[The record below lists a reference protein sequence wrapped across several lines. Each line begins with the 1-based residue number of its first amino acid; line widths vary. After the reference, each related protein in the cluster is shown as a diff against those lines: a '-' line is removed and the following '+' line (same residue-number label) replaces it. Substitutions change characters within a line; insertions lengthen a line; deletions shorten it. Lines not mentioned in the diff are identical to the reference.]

1 MVNNMNSNTKKT
13 LIHSLIVAAAF
24 IVAVLVLVSNS
35 FGTYT
40 EGSSITPECIYAVIM
55 FCLVFYCFATQLL
68 PIGVT
73 AMLGAFAMVPAGLVG
88 YQEILSNFASQT
100 VMLIVGMTIVG
111 AAFREVGLAADL
123 GRLIIKHFS
132 NHSKL
137 FLIMLIL
144 STCLISAFMSN
155 TAAVVIF
162 MAVASSAATAS
173 GGKIKRKN
181 MFMAI
186 GIASVV
192 GGNLTL
198 FASTPQLSVNG
209 ILEITD
215 GVRMLTNWDMF
226 KVGFPLVILLV
237 LFYLFIGERMQDK
250 CFDFEENA
258 ESGASGQERSV
269 PVYKKV
275 LTLLIFGVCIVLFLI
290 GEMDF
295 GGFSLGMKSGTVAV
309 IGGCM
314 CIALRCI
321 PEKKALQS
329 VDWTTIV
336 MLGGILGFSTAMKAS
351 GATDFISAFFAQGYL
366 SYFILVVTAIIMTNI
381 MSNTAVAV
389 MLVPIGISIATSS
402 GVDPICYVMGILFA
416 ANTSYATPVATV
428 PITMVRSVGYR
439 FKDYVKVGGAFT
451 ILSFIYTLIAI
462 PLFYGM
468 F

>member
-1 MVNNMNSNTKKT
+1 
-13 LIHSLIVAAAF
+13 
-24 IVAVLVLVSNS
+24 
-35 FGTYT
+35 
-40 EGSSITPECIYAVIM
+40 
-55 FCLVFYCFATQLL
+55 
-68 PIGVT
+68 
-73 AMLGAFAMVPAGLVG
+73 
-88 YQEILSNFASQT
+88 
-100 VMLIVGMTIVG
+100 
-111 AAFREVGLAADL
+111 
-123 GRLIIKHFS
+123 
-132 NHSKL
+132 
-137 FLIMLIL
+137 MLIL

-162 MAVASSAATAS
+162 MAVASSAEIAS
-173 GGKIKRKN
+173 GGKIERKN

-198 FASTPQLSVNG
+198 FASTPQMSVNG
-209 ILEITD
+209 LLEITD
-215 GVRMLTNWDMF
+215 GVRMLTNWDML

-237 LFYLFIGERMQDK
+237 LFYVFVGERLQK
-250 CFDFEENA
+250 KFFDFEEIP
-258 ESGASGQERSV
+258 ESGAAKTQNSV

-275 LTLLIFGVCIVLFLI
+275 LTTLIFGLCIVLFLI

-295 GGFSLGMKSGTVAV
+295 GGFSLGMKSGTVAI
-309 IGGCM
+309 IGACL

-351 GATDFISAFFAQGYL
+351 GATDFISAFFTEGYL
-366 SYFILVVTAIIMTNI
+366 SYFILVITAVIMTNI

-389 MLVPIGISIATSS
+389 MLVPIGISIAVNS

-416 ANTSYATPVATV
+416 ANASYATPVATV

-451 ILSFIYTLIAI
+451 IVSLIYILIAI

>member
-1 MVNNMNSNTKKT
+1 MKLISNKT
-13 LIHSLIVAAAF
+13 FRQAIIAAAVF
-24 IVAVLVLVSNS
+24 IAAILVLVTDS
-35 FGTYT
+35 FGAYT
-40 EGSSITPECIYAVIM
+40 EGAKVTPECIYAVIM

-73 AMLGAFAMVPAGLVG
+73 AMLGAFAMVIAGLVSYG
-88 YQEILSNFASQT
+88 EILSNFASQT
-100 VMLIVGMTIVG
+100 IMLIVGMSIVG
-111 AAFREVGLAADL
+111 AAFREVGLAQDL
-123 GRLIIKHFS
+123 GRFIIKHFS
-132 NHSKL
+132 GHTKL

-162 MAVASSAATAS
+162 MAVASSASAAS
-173 GGKIKRKN
+173 GGTIKRKN

-198 FASTPQLSVNG
+198 FASTPQMSVNG

-215 GVRMLTNWDMF
+215 GVRMLSNWDMF

-237 LFYLFIGERMQDK
+237 LFYVLVGEELQNK
-250 CFDFEENA
+250 CFDFEETA
-258 ESGASGQERSV
+258 ESAPAKTESTA
-269 PVYKKV
+269 PKYKKF
-275 LTLLIFGVCIVLFLI
+275 LTLGVFGLCIVLFLV
-290 GEMDF
+290 GEMSF
-295 GGFSLGMKSGTVAV
+295 GTFTLGMKSGTVAV
-309 IGGCM
+309 LGGCL
-314 CIALRCI
+314 CIAFRCI
-321 PEKKALQS
+321 PEKKALVS

-351 GATDFISAFFAQGYL
+351 GATDFISAFFTDGYL
-366 SYFILVVTAIIMTNI
+366 SYFILVITAVIMTNI

-389 MLVPIGISIATSS
+389 MLVPIGISIAMST

-439 FKDYVKVGGAFT
+439 FMDYMKVGGAFT
-451 ILSFIYTLIAI
+451 VVSLIYTLIAI

-468 F
+468 L